1 MSDDQELAALRRR
14 RALELMSMQNPT
26 TDLKMAPRQP
36 LAVTDASFQQTLKDH
51 SLVLVDFWAPW
62 CGPCRMLGPVLEELA
77 ADLAGKLTIAKVNTD
92 ENQMVAGQF
101 GIMSIPT
108 MILFKNGQPVDQM
121 MGAMPKQMLMQKLA
135 RHLN

>member
-1 MSDDQELAALRRR
+1 MSDDLELAALRHR
-14 RALELMSMQNPT
+14 RAKELMSMQTST
-26 TDLKMAPRQP
+26 TDLKMAPEQP

-77 ADLAGKLTIAKVNTD
+77 GELAGKLTIAKVNTD

-135 RHLN
+135 PHLN

>member
-1 MSDDQELAALRRR
+1 
-14 RALELMSMQNPT
+14 MQNSM
-26 TDLKMAPRQP
+26 TDLKMAPNKP

-77 ADLAGKLTIAKVNTD
+77 GELSGKLTIAKVNTD
-92 ENQMVAGQF
+92 ENQVVAGQF

-108 MILFKNGQPVDQM
+108 LILFKNGQPVDQI
-121 MGAMPKQMLMQKLA
+121 MGAQPKQMLMQKLSP
-135 RHLN
+135 HLT